1 MPLDLPTANTHTIA
15 SAAAYYYHNY
25 YYAQLPPAA
34 TPTMHQNTTTQRTR
48 QIGEREISILLWNTW
63 LLPGPLSDNNT
74 HARAAEIPSHISS
87 HDIILLNEA
96 FTCKSIIID
105 ALRSSHPYVATLPR
119 RCWLWPI
126 FDSGLV
132 VLSRYAILEVR
143 RTWFGSRKKWDFF
156 AGKGGVGVR
165 IDLSRRYRPDTNRTS
180 ESNRRPILS
189 SYSDDGDDGATDF
202 TGYDDGDD
210 GDEEE
215 EEEEEE
221 GYMPKTIDIYNTHM
235 QAGNSKSEHSAR
247 HKQSVQ
253 LGQFIAQNSF
263 RASAVILGGDLNM
276 GPILESVHY
285 ADDMDAKERVKAY
298 STLRERSGL
307 EDVKVLVEG
316 KGGDINRFL
325 SRGVRVVSVEY
336 PDVPVAKQGKG
347 KGKKLSDSDIVVLRV
362 VV

>member
-1 MPLDLPTANTHTIA
+1 
-15 SAAAYYYHNY
+15 
-25 YYAQLPPAA
+25 
-34 TPTMHQNTTTQRTR
+34 MHQNSTTQRTR
-48 QIGEREISILLWNTW
+48 AIARQREISILLWNTW

-96 FTCKSIIID
+96 FTCKSVIIE

-119 RCWLWPI
+119 RCWLWPL

-143 RTWFGSRKKWDFF
+143 RTWFGSRKRWDFF

-165 IDLSRRYRPDTNRTS
+165 IDLSRRYRPDTTNNNRTS

-189 SYSDDGDDGATDF
+189 TYSDDGDDAATSF
-202 TGYDDGDD
+202 TSGYTDDGDGSGD
-210 GDEEE
+210 EYSDDEEE
-215 EEEEEE
+215 EQSGD

-235 QAGNSKSEHSAR
+235 QAGNSRGEHSAR
-247 HKQSVQ
+247 HAQSVQ

-298 STLRERSGL
+298 GALKEQSGL
-307 EDVKVLVEG
+307 DDVKVLVQG

-325 SRGVRVVSVEY
+325 ARGVRVVSVEY
-336 PDVPVAKQGKG
+336 PDVPVGKQGKG

>member
-1 MPLDLPTANTHTIA
+1 
-15 SAAAYYYHNY
+15 
-25 YYAQLPPAA
+25 
-34 TPTMHQNTTTQRTR
+34 MHQNTVTHRARAAAR
-48 QIGEREISILLWNTW
+48 QREISILLWNTW

-74 HARAAEIPSHISS
+74 HARASEIPAHISS

-96 FTCKSIIID
+96 FTCKSVIID
-105 ALRSSHPYVATLPR
+105 ALRSTHPYVATLPR
-119 RCWLWPI
+119 RCWLWPL

-143 RTWFGSRKKWDFF
+143 RTWFGTRKRWDFF

-165 IDLSRRYRPDTNRTS
+165 IDLSRRYRPDTTRTS

-189 SYSDDGDDGATDF
+189 TYSDDADDGATSY
-202 TGYDDGDD
+202 TGFDDDGDSYSEAGSQGEEED
-210 GDEEE
+210 DEEE
-215 EEEEEE
+215 
-221 GYMPKTIDIYNTHM
+221 GSYMPKTIDIYNTHM
-235 QAGNSKSEHSAR
+235 QAGNTRGEHSAR
-247 HKQSVQ
+247 HAQSVQ

-285 ADDMDAKERVKAY
+285 ADDQDAKERVKAY
-298 STLRERSGL
+298 GTLKEKSGL
-307 EDVKVLVEG
+307 DDVKVLVDG

-325 SRGVRVVSVEY
+325 SRGVRVVGVEY
-336 PDVPVAKQGKG
+336 PDVPLGTRGKG